1 MVVEA
6 ALPAEV
12 VVARSVAAEAAAT
25 PAVAAGVTQA
35 AEDTRVAGVVVTQ
48 ADAVDHKLT

>member
-6 ALPAEV
+6 VLPAEV
-12 VVARSVAAEAAAT
+12 VVAHSEAVEAAAT
-25 PAVAAGVTQA
+25 PAVEAEVTQA